1 MTATLTNI
9 PYHQHGNFGFQFATN
24 TTASARKIIGYNLAD
39 KTEATSS
46 TSDNVIDLN
55 PIKSIYIDFQADV
68 RKDIEFSNNVV
79 SLAINDTSD
88 FGSIVRY
95 KLNENYHQKLKFH
108 YEKEVKFRF
117 YDQDFNNINLNGT
130 DWYLTIKID
139 ETEVEEGHKII
150 KIDQIINFNDLYS
163 ATLFLFLI
171 DLNSAI
177 PALSLLKRCKLL
189 LSYIFSP

>member
-1 MTATLTNI
+1 MNTSGGNTYTVTFDSNTYKYTI
-9 PYHQHGNFGFQFATN
+9 SSTGNFGFQFATN
-24 TTASARKIIGYNLAD
+24 TTASARKIIGYSLAD

-55 PIKSIYIDFQADV
+55 PIKSIYIDFQADA

-88 FGSIVRY
+88 FGSIIRY

-108 YEKEVKFRF
+108 YEKEVKFKF

-130 DWYLTIKID
+130 DWYLTIKLD
-139 ETEVEEGHKII
+139 EVKSNVKAKII
-150 KIDQIINFNDLYS
+150 KVDH
-163 ATLFLFLI
+163 
-171 DLNSAI
+171 
-177 PALSLLKRCKLL
+177 
-189 LSYIFSP
+189 